1 MPGRKRVAV
10 ARKCLTMGGPYHGGT
25 RNMEWA
31 HIYTCILYIDALA
44 WPTSFHKKRKSIHD
58 IMLITSDIEKT
69 TCTHFRRVDIFKAAK
84 CLDSN
89 PLTTFAWP
97 HERH

>member
-1 MPGRKRVAV
+1 
-10 ARKCLTMGGPYHGGT
+10 MGEPATWNGH
-25 RNMEWA
+25 
-31 HIYTCILYIDALA
+31 TCILYIDALA

-58 IMLITSDIEKT
+58 IMLITSDIEKNNMHT
-69 TCTHFRRVDIFKAAK
+69 FPAVDIFKAAK

>member
-1 MPGRKRVAV
+1 MAV
-10 ARKCLTMGGPYHGGT
+10 ARTSSAYYGGPYHGGT

-58 IMLITSDIEKT
+58 IMLITSVLEKNNMYT
-69 TCTHFRRVDIFKAAK
+69 FPAVDI
-84 CLDSN
+84 CLA
-89 PLTTFAWP
+89 T
-97 HERH
+97 